1 MNTTQ
6 FFRPLLLTA
15 AFMLTTPAMANN
27 WMSVYQQG
35 VRGDA
40 TANEQ
45 AIATLTTASAAA
57 PEDLQLQAMLGAVET
72 ASAKHAM
79 LPWNKMKAAEQG
91 LSKLDKALRQL
102 DPQDRAQAAV
112 TMQIHTIAGC
122 TFINL
127 PDLFNR
133 FNEGYALLKNQIQ
146 SPAFAYAPAGAKQA
160 LYSCGAKAANKAGDE
175 ALAKTWQQQIA
186 L

>member
-1 MNTTQ
+1 MNTTN
-6 FFRPLLLTA
+6 FFRPLLLTTTL
-15 AFMLTTPAMANN
+15 MLATPALADN

-45 AIATLTTASAAA
+45 AIEQLTSASAAA
-57 PEDLQLQAMLGAVET
+57 PDDLQLQAMLGAVET
-72 ASAKHAM
+72 AAAKHAM

-91 LSKLDKALRQL
+91 LSKLDKTLRQL
-102 DPQDRAQAAV
+102 DPQDRTQAAV
-112 TMQIHTIAGC
+112 TMQVHTIAGC

-133 FNEGYALLKNQIQ
+133 FNEGYALLKNQIEG
-146 SPAFAYAPAGAKQA
+146 PAFAYAPAGAKQA
-160 LYSCGAKAANKAGDE
+160 LYSCGAKAASKAGDE
-175 ALAKTWQQQIA
+175 ALAKTWQQQSA
-186 L
+186 Q

>member
-1 MNTTQ
+1 MKTTL
-6 FFRPLLLTA
+6 FFRPLFLTSA
-15 AFMLTTPAMANN
+15 LILATPALANN

-57 PEDLQLQAMLGAVET
+57 PDNLELQAMLGAVET
-72 ASAKHAM
+72 AAAKHAV
-79 LPWNKMKAAEQG
+79 LPWNKMKAAELG

-102 DPQDRAQAAV
+102 DPQDRAQTAV
-112 TMQIHTIAGC
+112 TMQVHTIAGC

-146 SPAFAYAPAGAKQA
+146 SPAFGFAPAAAKQA

>member
-6 FFRPLLLTA
+6 FFRPLLLTSALMLA
-15 AFMLTTPAMANN
+15 APAMANN
-27 WMSVYQQG
+27 WMSIYQQG
-35 VRGDA
+35 VQGDA
-40 TANEQ
+40 SANEQ
-45 AIATLTTASAAA
+45 AIEKLTAASAAA

-91 LSKLDKALRQL
+91 LSKLDKTLRQL
-102 DPQDRAQAAV
+102 DPQDRAQAIA
-112 TMQIHTIAGC
+112 TMQVHTIAGC

-133 FNEGYALLKNQIQ
+133 FDEGYALLKNQIQ
-146 SPAFAYAPAGAKQA
+146 SPAFGFAPTAAQQA
-160 LYSCGAKAANKAGDE
+160 LYSCGAKAASKAGDE
-175 ALAKTWQQQIA
+175 TLAKTWQQQSA
-186 L
+186 Q